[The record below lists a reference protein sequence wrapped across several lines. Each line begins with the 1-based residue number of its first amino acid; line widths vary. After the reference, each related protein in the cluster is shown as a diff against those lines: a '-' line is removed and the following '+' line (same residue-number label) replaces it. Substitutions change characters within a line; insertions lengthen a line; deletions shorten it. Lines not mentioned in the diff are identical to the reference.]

1 MGAIKHFQTRWSSML
16 GLMAMGLIT
25 TLASGCQIL
34 SNARV
39 GSTVDLVES
48 PPLTI
53 IGQAEYVT
61 ILPLGMTQK
70 ARIDTGATTCS
81 IHASSIKRFERDG
94 EKWVR
99 FELGPEQDAE
109 ARFEVERPL
118 VRIASIKRHGS
129 EDQTRPVVRL
139 TFKLGPEQDSE
150 ERFEVERPIVRIANI
165 KRHGAKDQTRPVVRL
180 TFKLGTITDTI
191 EFSLTDRSAFEFPIL
206 VGRNLLSGNALVDV
220 TKHYTTRK

>member
-1 MGAIKHFQTRWSSML
+1 MLMGQYRVEFSVTVMGDEQTMLEIKHFQTRWSSML

-25 TLASGCQIL
+25 TLACGCQIL

-39 GSTVDLVES
+39 GSAVGLVES
-48 PPLTI
+48 TPLTI
-53 IGQAEYVT
+53 IGEAEYVT
-61 ILPLGMTQK
+61 ILPLGVTQK

-109 ARFEVERPL
+109 
-118 VRIASIKRHGS
+118 
-129 EDQTRPVVRL
+129 
-139 TFKLGPEQDSE
+139 
-150 ERFEVERPIVRIANI
+150 ERFEVERPIVRIASI
-165 KRHGAKDQTRPVVRL
+165 KRHGAEDQTRPVVRL
-180 TFKLGTITDTI
+180 TFQLGPITDTI